1 MNDTKDLAAKICMD
15 GLKEI
20 VLNVLAEVKETED
33 LGPTE
38 IGIRTGIID
47 QLSDLKDRSWATNF
61 INILLRAMQ
70 DAELV
75 KNHGPK
81 GKPSWKITAKGLE
94 KLQET
99 S

>member
-1 MNDTKDLAAKICMD
+1 MNDTKNLAAKICMD
-15 GLKEI
+15 GLKDI
-20 VLNVLAEVKETED
+20 VLNVLAEAKETED
-33 LGPTE
+33 LGPKE

-47 QLSDLKDRSWATNF
+47 QLSDLKDMSWATNF
-61 INILLRAMQ
+61 INILLLAMQ
-70 DAELV
+70 DAGFV

-81 GKPSWKITAKGLE
+81 GKPAWKITAKGLE